1 MQTFEIDRSQDIPLV
16 TSRIYGPRG
25 TRRVQLV
32 FDTGAAKTQFHTP
45 VLESIG
51 YSAAQAIHM
60 LTMSGPAGP
69 IQEGYSLIL
78 QQIRVLG
85 KTFNDIDV
93 GAFDFD
99 YLNDDGIDGL
109 LGFDVIREFHLE
121 MNGPRSELI
130 VY

>member
-1 MQTFEIDRSQDIPLV
+1 MQTFEIDPSQEIPLV

-32 FDTGAAKTQFHTP
+32 FDTGAGKTQFHTP

-51 YSAAQAIHM
+51 YSATQAIQM
-60 LTMSGPAGP
+60 LSMSGPAGP
-69 IQEGYSLIL
+69 IQEGYSIML

-85 KTFNDIDV
+85 KTFAEVEV
-93 GAFDFD
+93 GVFDFD
-99 YLNDDGIDGL
+99 SLSEDGIDGL
-109 LGFDVIREFHLE
+109 LGFDLIREFHLE
-121 MNGPRSELI
+121 MNGPRGELI